1 MKKVLCTVLALA
13 MALALLAGCGG
24 APASSGSTAASGSA
38 GNAENATIKV
48 AALVSGYENTYPGM
62 WQEVCDAFT
71 AQTGIN
77 VELTLE
83 QNLED
88 VLNASMQGG
97 DYPDVIHLATGRP
110 AGLTEQF
117 INGKMIADIT
127 DVLDIL
133 IVAFLIYKV
142 LGFIRETRAEQLAKG
157 LLVLVVITMLSE
169 VLHLYTLHWLL
180 SGLMTVG
187 LVAIV
192 VIFQPELRRGLEY
205 LGRSRISNVFGE
217 VNKEEAKH
225 IVGEF
230 VEAIE
235 AMSSTRT
242 GALIV
247 IERQTALNDIIE
259 TGTIINTDISAQ
271 MIGTIFYEGT
281 PLHDGA
287 VIVRGDRLY
296 AAGCVLP
303 LTQNKDLNK
312 ELGTRHRAGIGITEN
327 SDALVIIVSEE
338 TGVISIAQNGKLT
351 RFLDGKKIEKTLL
364 NLYLEEEVKVP
375 FTERLRRLL
384 KGGQRC

>member
-1 MKKVLCTVLALA
+1 MEVFVDRIS
-13 MALALLAGCGG
+13 
-24 APASSGSTAASGSA
+24 ASVG
-38 GNAENATIKV
+38 
-48 AALVSGYENTYPGM
+48 
-62 WQEVCDAFT
+62 
-71 AQTGIN
+71 
-77 VELTLE
+77 
-83 QNLED
+83 
-88 VLNASMQGG
+88 
-97 DYPDVIHLATGRP
+97 
-110 AGLTEQF
+110 
-117 INGKMIADIT
+117 IT

-247 IERQTALNDIIE
+247 IERQTALNDIVE

-296 AAGCVLP
+296 AAG
-303 LTQNKDLNK
+303 
-312 ELGTRHRAGIGITEN
+312 
-327 SDALVIIVSEE
+327 
-338 TGVISIAQNGKLT
+338 
-351 RFLDGKKIEKTLL
+351 
-364 NLYLEEEVKVP
+364 
-375 FTERLRRLL
+375 
-384 KGGQRC
+384 